1 MAGNGPSG
9 STVPAMMMPSYFP
22 VPPTTV
28 LVTFPSP
35 VEKYVR
41 RLPPSTS
48 IASHT
53 VDAVI
58 FPSSEAFIP
67 TQRKVF
73 LSNMPPGGLL
83 RLLPVISKLD
93 AVWVLRERDHVV
105 NAGPAGSVV
114 VAALLWQFAR
124 ECRKRRSNDEQG

>member
-93 AVWVLRERDHVV
+93 AVRVLENVIT
-105 NAGPAGSVV
+105 
-114 VAALLWQFAR
+114 LLTPDQQ
-124 ECRKRRSNDEQG
+124 EV

>member
-1 MAGNGPSG
+1 
-9 STVPAMMMPSYFP
+9 MPSYFP
-22 VPPTTV
+22 VPATAV

-35 VEKYVR
+35 VEKYVS
-41 RLPPSTS
+41 RLSPS
-48 IASHT
+48 ASVASQT

-83 RLLPVISKLD
+83 RLVPVISKLD
-93 AVWVLRERDHVV
+93 AVWVLENVIT
-105 NAGPAGSVV
+105 
-114 VAALLWQFAR
+114 LLTPDQQ
-124 ECRKRRSNDEQG
+124 ELKS